1 MVNTTSVQASEL
13 GFMKDDIIQEWL
25 WDDDVDESIREA
37 ICATTCQD
45 LVDEDYDGAVD
56 GSILWWRDG
65 DDEDALTDD
74 LVDAEAAL
82 EPSAPFWIFNLK
94 PGREGAASPVV
105 IQNAAKNAGLT
116 PSKPASL
123 NNDWN
128 AIRLIPFGA
137 GRQHHGGKQ

>member
-74 LVDAEAAL
+74 HQRR
-82 EPSAPFWIFNLK
+82 SGF
-94 PGREGAASPVV
+94 
-105 IQNAAKNAGLT
+105 
-116 PSKPASL
+116 
-123 NNDWN
+123 
-128 AIRLIPFGA
+128 LI
-137 GRQHHGGKQ
+137 